1 MKTITYRIAVEND
14 ASAIAALHAQSWQ
27 QHYHNVLSKEYL
39 SGPILQE
46 RLGVWAKR
54 LNHPK
59 EDQYILIAEEEN
71 QLIGFVCLYFNE
83 DPKWGT
89 LLDNLHVTFKK
100 KGQGIGRQL
109 WSKGL
114 QWSFRKDATL
124 PIHLWVFEKNKA
136 AIAAY
141 ENWQGK
147 KVEKAIHHNPDG
159 TSAQALRYVWTN
171 KK

>member
-1 MKTITYRIAVEND
+1 MINFRIATKTD
-14 ASAIAALHAQSWQ
+14 AAIIAALHAQSWQ

-39 SGPILQE
+39 NGPILQE
-46 RLGVWAKR
+46 RLEVWTKR
-54 LNHPK
+54 LNQPK
-59 EDQYILIAEEEN
+59 EEQYILIAEEDN

-89 LLDNLHVTFKK
+89 LLDNLHITFEK

-114 QWSFRKDATL
+114 QWSFEKNAAI
-124 PIHLWVFEKNKA
+124 PVHLWVFKKNAA

-141 ENWQGK
+141 ERWNGQCLEQA
-147 KVEKAIHHNPDG
+147 VHNNPDG
-159 TSAQALRYVWTN
+159 TSAEALRYVWTN